1 MNSSLSAEK
10 KQQKIV
16 VKLINEDKY
25 AWKFWQ

>member
-16 VKLINEDKY
+16 VELINKDKY